1 MATGWTGQAGL
12 LAHSVRPGP
21 ARPRP
26 DPNWPSAC
34 GSRGRHACCRP
45 GSHSATAAAAASR
58 LQQARFRNPEIWPR
72 VGGDATQCNAPR
84 RRASTRVARG
94 RVTDGTE
101 KEPGA
106 AWGGGGN
113 EPHCAM
119 ARVGP
124 HGPATPRPARAVLSS
139 GPSASP
145 RLAASSPSAIYTL
158 AETHESRRG
167 RAMGRALPRPS
178 P

>member
-21 ARPRP
+21 
-26 DPNWPSAC
+26 DPTPTGPPPA
-34 GSRGRHACCRP
+34 GLGVDMPA
-45 GSHSATAAAAASR
+45 AAQAAAAASG

-72 VGGDATQCNAPR
+72 VGVGGDATQCNAPR

-106 AWGGGGN
+106 ARGGGGN

-139 GPSASP
+139 GPSAS
-145 RLAASSPSAIYTL
+145 RRIAASSPSAIYTL